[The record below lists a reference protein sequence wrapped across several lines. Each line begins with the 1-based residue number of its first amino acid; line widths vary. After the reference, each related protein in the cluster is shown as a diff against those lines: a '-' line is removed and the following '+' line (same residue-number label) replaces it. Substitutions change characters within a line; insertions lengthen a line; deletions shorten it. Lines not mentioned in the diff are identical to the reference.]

1 MTADQGHA
9 RPWNL
14 TRWVDVLPGHD
25 LVLTRADVEGAP
37 VGAVFSIEADF
48 GSDGHPVP
56 ISVERRWDGTWTVH
70 SRAYVPSDALVGGR
84 ATPRRRVFR
93 ETGEDASPVIEQ
105 AGDRDRVTFA
115 EAAAR
120 MAKAQ
125 R

>member
-1 MTADQGHA
+1 MIGERGQV

-37 VGAVFSIEADF
+37 AGAVFSIEADF

-56 ISVERRWDGTWTVH
+56 ISVECRRDGTWTVH

-84 ATPRRRVFR
+84 ATPRRRVWR
-93 ETGEDASPVIEQ
+93 ETGEDASPVVEQ
-105 AGDRDRVTFA
+105 AGDRDRVSFA

-120 MAKAQ
+120 IARVQ